1 MLMEPT
7 TTSASPTRY
16 FWMQLAA
23 LGAGLGGLF
32 LAHLVVRLLADSGGG
47 TTFAT
52 ATTML
57 MATASLG
64 VVVRAV
70 YVMVTAAFSDAHRVF
85 RTRHLMA
92 CGALLFA
99 VAAVAAG
106 ALVAR
111 GPFGK
116 LFAHGR
122 FTGEDIVDMATVVAT
137 AVCMVGA
144 GVASIGAWDR
154 MHEERNWHRTLHL
167 HSRRRI

>member
-1 MLMEPT
+1 MCMEPT
-7 TTSASPTRY
+7 TAVSPTRY

-32 LAHLVVRLLADSGGG
+32 LAHLVAQRLADSGGG
-47 TTFAT
+47 STFAT
-52 ATTML
+52 AVTML
-57 MATASLG
+57 MVTASLG

-70 YVMVTAAFSDAHRVF
+70 YVMVTSAFSDAHRVF
-85 RTRHLMA
+85 RTRHLTA

-99 VAAVAAG
+99 AAAVAAG
-106 ALVAR
+106 AMVAR